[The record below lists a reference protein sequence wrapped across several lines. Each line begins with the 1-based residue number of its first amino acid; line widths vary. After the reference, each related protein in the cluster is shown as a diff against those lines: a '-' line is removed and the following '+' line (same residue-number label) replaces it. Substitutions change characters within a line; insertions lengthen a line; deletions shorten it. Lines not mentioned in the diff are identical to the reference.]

1 MRTRLLAP
9 RDGAGGVREQ
19 LRVVLDLVEVCRV
32 VVGDTNLITTVG
44 SIKVRVALRHI
55 CTENAHQRQQRLTLQ
70 ALLDVHLAW
79 PSPTLGG
86 RRIEAPIGR
95 LYLRQGDLDVV
106 PVAATVDV
114 HLPHR
119 QELGVALGGHEL
131 TVRIVDTVVRGN
143 GDLSPLLLQRYHPPA
158 IPMAGELCDPA
169 PLSHSVAERHG
180 EQGEV
185 GLHHLNTIG
194 TYENPS
200 LSAIRLERLL
210 NGGQLDPMAPVDRNE
225 RFGDDALGGEID
237 HRVDAAGDVA
247 DQLAVADVAVDEG
260 VARIA
265 LDVLQVRRVARVG
278 ELVEVDDGVVG
289 ARREDVS
296 NEVRADEAAPARDE
310 QLHPPSPAS
319 RPTPTRQGRC
329 KMTSIA
335 RPEGGADRSV
345 RGLARDLAHGQ
356 HALGMLRTDPATT
369 ENEAR
374 RRQLASPLPRVTCD
388 TSAPASHPGR

>member
-19 LRVVLDLVEVCRV
+19 LRVVLDLAEVCRV

-44 SIKVRVALRHI
+44 PIKVRVALRHI
-55 CTENAHQRQQRLTLQ
+55 CTENAHQRQQRLALQ

-79 PSPTLGG
+79 PSPTLGA

-180 EQGEV
+180 KQGEV

-225 RFGDDALGGEID
+225 RFGDDALGGEIY
-237 HRVDAAGDVA
+237 HRVDAVRDVA
-247 DQLAVADVAVDEG
+247 DQLGVADVAVDEG

-265 LDVLQVRRVARVG
+265 LDVLQVRRIARVG

-289 ARREDVS
+289 ARRDDVS
-296 NEVRADEAAPARDE
+296 NEVRADEAGPARDE
-310 QLHPPSPAS
+310 QPQPSSPAS
-319 RPTPTRQGRC
+319 RPTRRRPRSPTAGAPRRTSRAPTRTG
-329 KMTSIA
+329 
-335 RPEGGADRSV
+335 DR
-345 RGLARDLAHGQ
+345 
-356 HALGMLRTDPATT
+356 
-369 ENEAR
+369 
-374 RRQLASPLPRVTCD
+374 
-388 TSAPASHPGR
+388 